1 MDIVVVFNGLGNQMS
16 QYALY
21 LSKKARGQHVS
32 CICRDTAHNGIEL
45 DTVFGIPTRMN
56 FIDRL
61 LQGLYLNRW
70 PRINRVLRK
79 LNMLDKIIETD
90 HSFQSHVLTETR
102 GIRFLIGGWHH
113 PSYFSA
119 IESTIRE
126 VYKFPAIMDDSNL
139 KVLRGAHEGNAVAI
153 HIRRG
158 DYMHGADYQL
168 YGSVCTECYYMNA
181 IRYMKHKI
189 GGTLKFYVFSDDM
202 QWSREFLDGKDCVY
216 VEWNQGVDSWK
227 DMYLMSQFKHLIISN
242 STFSW
247 WAANLGQ
254 KEKIVC
260 RPPFFVNHEH
270 CPGFYPESWVEIDN
284 K

>member
-1 MDIVVVFNGLGNQMS
+1 MS

-21 LSKKARGQHVS
+21 LSKKARGQRVRRFF
-32 CICRDTAHNGIEL
+32 RDTAHNGIEL
-45 DTVFGIPTRMN
+45 DTVFGVSTRMSR
-56 FIDRL
+56 IDML
-61 LQGLYLNRW
+61 LQSLYLNRW
-70 PRINRVLRK
+70 PRINRVLK
-79 LNMLDKIIETD
+79 KMGMLDTIIETD
-90 HSFQSHVLTETR
+90 HSFQPCVLAESNR
-102 GIRFLIGGWHH
+102 IRFLIGGWHH
-113 PSYFSA
+113 LSYFGT
-119 IESTIRE
+119 IETTIRE
-126 VYKFPAIMDDSNL
+126 VYKFPAITDDSNL
-139 KVLRGAHEGNAVAI
+139 KVQRGAREGNSVAI

-181 IRYMKHKI
+181 IRYMEHKV
-189 GGTLKFYVFSDDM
+189 GETLRFYVFSNDM
-202 QWSREFLDGKDCVY
+202 QWSREFLDGKDCIF

-247 WAANLGQ
+247 WAAYLGQ
-254 KEKIVC
+254 EEKTVC

>member
-1 MDIVVVFNGLGNQMS
+1 MDIILVNNGLGNQMS

-21 LSKKARGQHVS
+21 LSKKARGQRVRRFF
-32 CICRDTAHNGIEL
+32 RDTAHNGIEL
-45 DTVFGIPTRMN
+45 DTVFGVSTRMSR
-56 FIDRL
+56 IDML
-61 LQGLYLNRW
+61 LQSLYLNRW

-79 LNMLDKIIETD
+79 LEMLDKIIEID
-90 HSFQSHVLTETR
+90 HSFQPRVLAASS

-113 PSYFSA
+113 PSYFGV

-126 VYKFPAIMDDSNL
+126 TYKFPAIVDESNL
-139 KVLRGAHEGNAVAI
+139 MVQRGAHEGNAVAI

-158 DYMHGADYQL
+158 DYMQGADYEL

-181 IRYMKHKI
+181 IRYMEHKI
-189 GGTLKFYVFSDDM
+189 RENLIFYVFSNDM
-202 QWSREFLDGKDCVY
+202 QWSREFMAEKECVF
-216 VEWNQGVDSWK
+216 VEWNRGVDSWK
-227 DMYLMSQFKHLIISN
+227 DMYLMSQFRYLIIPN

-247 WAANLGQ
+247 WAAYLGQ
-254 KEKIVC
+254 EEKIVC

-270 CPGFYPESWVEIDN
+270 CPGFYPEIWVEIDN